1 MKKAHVLRIYKN
13 CVAPTA
19 YYHNHD
25 HNAPANHR
33 LRNLNDGNESSCWPP
48 AAPMRWHLS
57 GVVSGE
63 YMWVWF
69 CIAHSISHTV
79 LSSNRMPEPDPMLF
93 VNYVNKAM
101 STPQT
106 DVTYRKYI
114 ILFILFVVLPVWL
127 SSKYLEWTG
136 IVKS

>member
-1 MKKAHVLRIYKN
+1 MSYVVNFAKLILQALKSKFITIKYHTTFLLVLHIF
-13 CVAPTA
+13 
-19 YYHNHD
+19 
-25 HNAPANHR
+25 NA
-33 LRNLNDGNESSCWPP
+33 L
-48 AAPMRWHLS
+48 
-57 GVVSGE
+57 
-63 YMWVWF
+63 

-127 SSKYLEWTG
+127 SSKYLDWTG